1 MINQQLAEVSNL
13 AVVLAIVLY
22 VLALIGFAADLAG
35 TSQRRSDAR
44 LAAQDRAE
52 ALERETVA
60 AGTGGRGSGV
70 AVAGADGGSAA
81 VGGGMAVVGAGG
93 AGRDAGVAVSGGADV
108 VAAGAGAVS
117 GAGAASGDAG
127 AASGD
132 AGARQGMSAQRFA
145 FLLVS
150 AATLMHLLGVI
161 TRATATQRV
170 PWANMYEF
178 ATTSTAVVTLA
189 FLVFSIKRV
198 ELRALGT
205 FVVGPVL
212 LVLLLAQTVWIVPAA
227 QLTPSLQNSHWI
239 YIHIGVAIIST
250 ALSILGAVIA
260 GLQLLQARHER
271 ALVEQAQA
279 GQEMPEHWG
288 RFGHVLDRLPSSTV
302 LETLSFRIHSVAFV
316 CWTFTLIF
324 GSIWA
329 REAWGRFWGWDPKEV
344 WTFIIW
350 VIYAAYLHARTT
362 GGFRGSRAAWLAIA
376 GFVAVVFNYTIVN
389 TVINGLHS
397 YSGL

>member
-93 AGRDAGVAVSGGADV
+93 AGRDARGAVSGGAD
-108 VAAGAGAVS
+108 GAVS
-117 GAGAASGDAG
+117 GNGVAAADAG

-271 ALVEQAQA
+271 GLVEQAQA

>member
-1 MINQQLAEVSNL
+1 VIDEQLAEISNL
-13 AVVLAIVLY
+13 ALVVTIVLY
-22 VLALIGFAADLAG
+22 VLALIGFGADLAS

-44 LAAQDRAE
+44 LAARDRQGAE
-52 ALERETVA
+52 RALQGASV
-60 AGTGGRGSGV
+60 
-70 AVAGADGGSAA
+70 GADGGGALPAEGTGHGSTSGPFAA
-81 VGGGMAVVGAGG
+81 DGAE
-93 AGRDAGVAVSGGADV
+93 
-108 VAAGAGAVS
+108 
-117 GAGAASGDAG
+117 GAAPGT
-127 AASGD
+127 
-132 AGARQGMSAQRFA
+132 MTAQRFA
-145 FLLVS
+145 FLLAG
-150 AATLMHLLGVI
+150 AATALHVLGVV
-161 TRATATQRV
+161 TRALATQRV

-178 ATTSTAVVTLA
+178 STTSTAVVMVAFLA
-189 FLVFSIKRV
+189 FSLKRT

-205 FVVGPVL
+205 FVVAPVL
-212 LVLLLAQTVWIVPAA
+212 LVLLLAQSFWIVPAA

-239 YIHIGVAIIST
+239 YIHIGVAIIAT
-250 ALSILGAVIA
+250 ALSILGAVVA

-271 ALVEQAQA
+271 ALVARAAE
-279 GQEMPEHWG
+279 GEDLPEHWG

-302 LETLSFRIHSVAFV
+302 LESLSFRIHSVAFV

-324 GSIWA
+324 GAIWA

-350 VIYAAYLHARTT
+350 VIYAAYLHARAT
-362 GGFRGSRAAWLAIA
+362 GGFRGSRAAGLALA